1 MEAVEAATGLSKIK
15 TGEERG
21 GSVKEVTI
29 EGRQPLLEAL
39 RSGRKI
45 KIIYI
50 AEGTSGESLGEI
62 KKLAG
67 ERNVPVK
74 YLSRIELGKLAVT
87 GAEQGV
93 VALGAPKS
101 YLEVEDMLAIAEEKG
116 EDPFLLALDQLQ
128 DPQNFGSI
136 IRTAEAA
143 GVHGIIIPKNRAV
156 SVTPAV
162 EKVAAGAL
170 EYVAV
175 AQANIATSLDLLK
188 NRGCWVVGTD
198 AGADTDAF
206 AGNLTGPVVLVIG
219 SEGQG
224 LRRLVREKCDLMVR
238 LPMLGRVNSLNAAN
252 AAAILMYEILR
263 QRREKV

>member
-1 MEAVEAATGLSKIK
+1 M
-15 TGEERG
+15 
-21 GSVKEVTI
+21 KEVTI

-45 KIIYI
+45 KTIYI
-50 AEGTSGESLGEI
+50 AEGTSGDSLGEI
-62 KKLAG
+62 KRLAG
-67 ERNVPVK
+67 KRKITVK
-74 YLSRIELGKLAVT
+74 YLSRIELEKLAVT
-87 GAEQGV
+87 GSEQGV
-93 VALGAPKS
+93 VALGAPKE
-101 YLEVEDMLAIAEEKG
+101 YVAVEDMLAIAEKKG
-116 EDPFLLALDQLQ
+116 EPPFLLALDQLQ

-136 IRTAEAA
+136 IRTAEAV

-162 EKVAAGAL
+162 EKVAAGAI
-170 EYVAV
+170 EYVSV

-188 NRGCWVVGTD
+188 TQGCWVVGTD
-198 AGADTDAF
+198 AGADQEAF
-206 AGNLTGPVVLVIG
+206 KANLMGPIVLVIG

-224 LRRLVREKCDLMVR
+224 LRRLVKEKCDLMVK

-252 AAAILMYEILR
+252 AASILMYEILR